1 MSERDELRQGGKL
14 LAANGL
20 FLAATFAL
28 HVLLAR
34 RVGVDGNADWTT
46 LWAVILVVS
55 SLFPSVVLLCA
66 RYIARFYADGGAVAA
81 RGFARR
87 IGLGALLGS
96 VLLGWA
102 VFYVRGTLR
111 EWLYLPDD
119 WVVCLVA
126 FFLAFSFLLAAVR
139 GILEGL
145 QRFSQLALNIGQ
157 EGALRFV
164 LGTTLMLAGYGIH
177 GLLFA
182 YALAALAPV
191 ATGVGYLARQEIDLL
206 GRSRSAPLPRGWFRD
221 AALFVWPVL
230 ITHLLIV
237 GWTNVDMLLIKRFA
251 DRHTAGLYGMLFVA
265 GKVILFVAEALASV
279 MIPKIAA
286 AHRLGGDEG
295 GPLRR
300 TGLLLFGFCLAALLA
315 GAAVPQ
321 TLIGLFYG
329 EEFVTAARWLP
340 VYMLAAVAM
349 GLTVFAA
356 KAHLARGRIGFVA
369 VLTLGIA
376 FIALAVRFYASDVS
390 VVVATLAV
398 VGIVLAIALWAPL
411 WSLMGEKRT

>member
-28 HVLLAR
+28 HILLAR

-66 RYIARFYADGGAVAA
+66 RYIARFHAIGGAAAA

-87 IGLGALLGS
+87 IGVGALLAS
-96 VLLGWA
+96 VALGWA

-119 WVVCLVA
+119 RVVCLVA
-126 FFLAFSFLLAAVR
+126 GFLAFSFLLATVR
-139 GILEGL
+139 GVLEGL
-145 QRFSQLALNIGQ
+145 QRFSRLAFNIGL
-157 EGALRFV
+157 EGALRFG
-164 LGTTLMLAGYGIH
+164 LGSLLMLAGYGIH

-182 YALAALAPV
+182 YALAALIPV
-191 ATGVGYLARQEIDLL
+191 ITGVRYLALSEIDLL
-206 GRSRSAPLPRGWFRD
+206 GRARSEPLERGWFRD

-230 ITHLLIV
+230 IAHLLIV

-279 MIPKIAA
+279 MVPKVAA

-300 TGLLLFGFCLAALLA
+300 TALLLLGFSVAVLLA
-315 GAAVPQ
+315 GAAAPRM
-321 TLIGLFYG
+321 LIEFFYG
-329 EEFVTAARWLP
+329 EEFAPAARWLP
-340 VYMLAAVAM
+340 VYLLAAVAM

-356 KAHLARGRIGFVA
+356 KAHLARGRVAFVA
-369 VLTLGIA
+369 PLTLGIA
-376 FIALAVRFYASDVS
+376 FIALTVRFYASDVG
-390 VVVATLAV
+390 VVVATLAGVGLALAV
-398 VGIVLAIALWAPL
+398 VLWAPL
-411 WSLMGEKRT
+411 WSLMGGKHR